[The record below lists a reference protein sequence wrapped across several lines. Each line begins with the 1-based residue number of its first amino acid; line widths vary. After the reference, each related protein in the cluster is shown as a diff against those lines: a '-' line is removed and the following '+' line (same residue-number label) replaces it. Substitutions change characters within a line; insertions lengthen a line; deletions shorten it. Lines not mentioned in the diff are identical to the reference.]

1 MRQNGARATPIK
13 SKSGLSKL
21 RWRLSSMD
29 VQSVELLSARRS
41 RRLSGERSKQPREE
55 VLAAP
60 SPHLIRHSQRLPAN
74 DVVCLAAA
82 LYNPIWTTSVGGPG
96 NFGSALIGL
105 VTAEFLSATVQT
117 RLDQL
122 HVERPPKVRVRRFR

>member
-13 SKSGLSKL
+13 SKSGRSKP

-29 VQSVELLSARRS
+29 VQSVELMSARRS

-60 SPHLIRHSQRLPAN
+60 SPHLIRHSQSLPAN
-74 DVVCLAAA
+74 DVVLALDRDSRNFAFV
-82 LYNPIWTTSVGGPG
+82 TFQDGQEGP
-96 NFGSALIGL
+96 
-105 VTAEFLSATVQT
+105 VTAVDILAELELAF
-117 RLDQL
+117 
-122 HVERPPKVRVRRFR
+122 FIY